1 MIGFSLSIIKYHL
14 SIILFGFIDS
24 RKNLLMAR
32 NWTEARLQNF
42 ITSEI
47 EESLT
52 LEYKAA
58 EALDRNET
66 KKKEIT
72 KDVSAMANSAG
83 GILIYGIS
91 EHSAENRRH
100 LPERI
105 TPVDRTKF
113 PREWVEQIIQ
123 AIRPRIDG
131 IVIHSVNLSSGE
143 RDVAFVI
150 EIPQSNT
157 AHQASDHRYY
167 KRFNFQAVP
176 MEDYEI
182 RDVMFREQ
190 TPNIALNFLIEIK
203 DFHENHENFSQNVS
217 LIIQARNNGSAF
229 AQYVACFLDVPVSI
243 LEKIENKMNLKDG
256 GRMYRHRLT
265 NLNQEY
271 ADEQFRAN
279 FPLLRSMAMNWKI
292 PLNQNFAEFRDEN
305 LSIKWKIYA
314 DNALPKEGRLPLKE
328 IEIVDL
334 RKKRLEA

>member
-1 MIGFSLSIIKYHL
+1 
-14 SIILFGFIDS
+14 
-24 RKNLLMAR
+24 MAR
-32 NWTEARLQNF
+32 NWTESRLQNF

-52 LEYKAA
+52 LEYKSA

-83 GILIYGIS
+83 GIIVYGIS
-91 EHSAENRRH
+91 EFPELEKRH
-100 LPERI
+100 LPAKI
-105 TPVDRTKF
+105 TPVDRRKY

-143 RDVAFVI
+143 SDVAFVI

-190 TPNIALNFLIEIK
+190 TPNIALNFLIEVTSEYQGFATSTSETGG
-203 DFHENHENFSQNVS
+203 DVNFFN
-217 LIIQARNNGSAF
+217 LIVQAQNNGSAF
-229 AQYVACFLDVPVSI
+229 AQYVAVFLDVPVPI
-243 LEKIENKMNLKDG
+243 LEKIENKLNVKDG
-256 GRMYRHRLT
+256 GRFYRHRLT

-271 ADEQFRAN
+271 ADEQFKSS
-279 FPLLRSMAMNWKI
+279 FPLLRNMSMNWRI
-292 PLNQNFAEFRDEN
+292 SLNDNFDEFRAQD
-305 LSIKWKIYA
+305 LGVKWKIYA
-314 DNALPKEGRLPLKE
+314 DNALPKEGKISLKE
-328 IEIVDL
+328 IEVVDL
-334 RKKRLEA
+334 RKTRFQT

>member
-1 MIGFSLSIIKYHL
+1 
-14 SIILFGFIDS
+14 
-24 RKNLLMAR
+24 MAR
-32 NWTEARLQNF
+32 NWTESRLQNF

-91 EHSAENRRH
+91 EYADLDKRH
-100 LPERI
+100 LPEKI
-105 TPVDRTKF
+105 TPVDRRRF

-131 IVIHSVNLSSGE
+131 IVIHSVNLSSGDA
-143 RDVAFVI
+143 DVAFVI

-190 TPNIALNFLIEIK
+190 TPNIALNFLIQITDEAR
-203 DFHENHENFSQNVS
+203 NLVV
-217 LIIQARNNGSAF
+217 QARNSGSAF
-229 AQYVACFLDVPVSI
+229 AQYVAVFLDAPVPV
-243 LEKIENKMNLKDG
+243 LENIDNKMSLTDG
-256 GRMYRHRLT
+256 GRFYRHRLT

-271 ADEQFRAN
+271 ADEQFKSN
-279 FPLLRSMAMNWKI
+279 FPLLRSMSMSWKI
-292 PLNQNFAEFRDEN
+292 PLKENFDKFGAPD
-305 LSIKWKIYA
+305 LSLKYKIYA
-314 DNALPKEGRLPLKE
+314 DNALPKEGRIAFKE
-328 IEIVDL
+328 IEVVDL
-334 RKKRLEA
+334 RKSGVRT

>member
-1 MIGFSLSIIKYHL
+1 
-14 SIILFGFIDS
+14 
-24 RKNLLMAR
+24 MAK
-32 NWTEARLQNF
+32 NWTEAKLQNF

-83 GILIYGIS
+83 GMLIYGI
-91 EHSAENRRH
+91 AEYNDLDKRH

-105 TPVDRTKF
+105 TPVDRRKY

-143 RDVAFVI
+143 NDVAFVI

-190 TPNIALNFLIEIK
+190 TPNIVLNFLIEI
-203 DFHENHENFSQNVS
+203 NHETQNLV
-217 LIIQARNNGSAF
+217 IQAQNNGSAF
-229 AQYVACFLDVPVSI
+229 AQYVAVFLDAPVPI
-243 LEKIENKMNLKDG
+243 LQTIENKLNVKDG
-256 GRMYRHRLT
+256 GRFYRHRLT

-271 ADEQFRAN
+271 ADAQFKSN
-279 FPLLRSMAMNWKI
+279 FPLLRNMSMNWKI
-292 PLNQNFAEFRDEN
+292 PLRENFDEFRAQD
-305 LSIKWKIYA
+305 LGLKWKIYA
-314 DNALPKEGRLPLKE
+314 DNALPKEGKISLKE
-328 IEIVDL
+328 IEVVDL
-334 RKKRLEA
+334 RKTRFQT

>member
-1 MIGFSLSIIKYHL
+1 MP
-14 SIILFGFIDS
+14 
-24 RKNLLMAR
+24 R
-32 NWTEARLQNF
+32 NWTESKLQNF

-58 EALDRNET
+58 EALDRVET

-83 GILIYGIS
+83 GMIVYGIS
-91 EHSAENRRH
+91 EFGELEKRH
-100 LPERI
+100 LPEKI
-105 TPVDRTKF
+105 TPVDRRKY

-143 RDVAFVI
+143 NDTAYVI

-157 AHQASDHRYY
+157 AHQANDHRYY

-190 TPNIALNFLIEIK
+190 TPNITLNFLIEK
-203 DFHENHENFSQNVS
+203 TSKPSWAYQQEKPLNVETKYN
-217 LIIQARNNGSAF
+217 LIIQARNSGSAF
-229 AQYVACFLDVPVSI
+229 AQYVACFLDVPTK
-243 LEKIENKMNLKDG
+243 LLLQTENKMNLTDG
-256 GRMYRHRLT
+256 GRFYRHRLT

-271 ADEQFRAN
+271 ADEQFKAN
-279 FPLLRSMAMNWKI
+279 FPLLRSMSMSWKI
-292 PLNQNFAEFRDEN
+292 PLGEN
-305 LSIKWKIYA
+305 LDEFKAQDLAIKWKIYA
-314 DNALPKEGRLPLKE
+314 DNALPKEGKILLKE

-334 RKKRLEA
+334 RKTRTLT

>member
-1 MIGFSLSIIKYHL
+1 MPK
-14 SIILFGFIDS
+14 
-24 RKNLLMAR
+24 
-32 NWTEARLQNF
+32 NWTEAKLQNL

-58 EALDRNET
+58 ESLDRVEA

-83 GILIYGIS
+83 GIIVYGIGEFS
-91 EHSAENRRH
+91 EPEKRY

-105 TPVDRTKF
+105 TPVDRRKY

-143 RDVAFVI
+143 NDVAFVI

-157 AHQASDHRYY
+157 AHQANDHRYY

-190 TPNIALNFLIEIK
+190 TPNIALNFLIEITN
-203 DFHENHENFSQNVS
+203 DAQNLVV
-217 LIIQARNNGSAF
+217 QAQNNGSAF
-229 AQYVACFLDVPVSI
+229 AQFVAVFLDAPVPI
-243 LEKIENKMNLKDG
+243 LQDTENKMNLKDG
-256 GRMYRHRLT
+256 GRFYRHRLT

-271 ADEQFRAN
+271 ADEHFKAN
-279 FPLLRSMAMNWKI
+279 FPLLRSMAMSWKI
-292 PLNQNFAEFRDEN
+292 PLGEKLDE
-305 LSIKWKIYA
+305 LKSQDLLIKWKTYA
-314 DNALPKEGRLPLKE
+314 DNALPKEGKISLKE

-334 RKKRLEA
+334 RRNREQM

>member
-1 MIGFSLSIIKYHL
+1 
-14 SIILFGFIDS
+14 
-24 RKNLLMAR
+24 MAR
-32 NWTEARLQNF
+32 TWTESKLQNF
-42 ITSEI
+42 ITSET

-52 LEYKAA
+52 LEYKSA

-83 GILIYGIS
+83 GIIVYGIR
-91 EHSAENRRH
+91 EFDQENKRH

-105 TPVDRTKF
+105 TAVDRRKY

-123 AIRPRIDG
+123 GIRPRIDG
-131 IVIHSVNLSSGE
+131 IIIHSVNLSSGDM
-143 RDVAFVI
+143 DVVFII

-157 AHQASDHRYY
+157 AHQANDHRYY

-190 TPNIALNFLIEIK
+190 TPNIALNFLIEVTSGLIGFATEST
-203 DFHENHENFSQNVS
+203 DLARQIINYN
-217 LIIQARNNGSAF
+217 LIIQAQNNGSAF
-229 AQYVACFLDVPVSI
+229 AQYVAVFLDVPVPI
-243 LEKIENKMNLKDG
+243 LQTIENKLNVKDG
-256 GRMYRHRLT
+256 GRFYRHRLT

-271 ADEQFRAN
+271 ADEQFKAN
-279 FPLLRSMAMNWKI
+279 FPLLRSMSMNWKI
-292 PLNQNFAEFRDEN
+292 PLSENFDEFRAPD
-305 LSIKWKIYA
+305 LAIKWKIYA
-314 DNALPKEGRLPLKE
+314 DNALPKEGKIALKE

-334 RKKRLEA
+334 RKIRNQT

>member
-1 MIGFSLSIIKYHL
+1 MP
-14 SIILFGFIDS
+14 
-24 RKNLLMAR
+24 R
-32 NWTEARLQNF
+32 NWTEAKLRNF

-58 EALDRNET
+58 EALDRVET

-83 GILIYGIS
+83 GLIIYGIS
-91 EHSAENRRH
+91 EFSDLEKRH
-100 LPERI
+100 LPEKI
-105 TPVDRTKF
+105 TPVDRRNY

-131 IVIHSVNLSSGE
+131 IVIHSVNLNSDE
-143 RDVAFVI
+143 NHTAYII

-157 AHQASDHRYY
+157 AHQANDHRYY

-190 TPNIALNFLIEIK
+190 TPDIVLKCLIEFTP
-203 DFHENHENFSQNVS
+203 DAQNLVV
-217 LIIQARNNGSAF
+217 QARNNGSAF
-229 AQYVACFLDVPVSI
+229 AQYVACFLDVPTKI
-243 LEKIENKMNLKDG
+243 LRNTENKMNLTDG
-256 GRMYRHRLT
+256 GRFYRHRLT

-271 ADEQFRAN
+271 ADEQFKSN

-292 PLNQNFAEFRDEN
+292 PLVPEFENFQNEE
-305 LSIKWKIYA
+305 LSIKWKIFA
-314 DNALPKEGRLPLKE
+314 DNALPKEGKIALRE

-334 RKKRLEA
+334 RSNRERM

>member
-1 MIGFSLSIIKYHL
+1 
-14 SIILFGFIDS
+14 
-24 RKNLLMAR
+24 MAR
-32 NWTEARLQNF
+32 NWTESRLQNF

-52 LEYKAA
+52 LEYKSA

-83 GILIYGIS
+83 GILIYGIR
-91 EHSAENRRH
+91 EFDQENRRH
-100 LPERI
+100 LPEKI
-105 TPVDRTKF
+105 TPVDRRAF

-131 IVIHSVNLSSGE
+131 IVIHSVSLSSGE
-143 RDVAFVI
+143 TDVAYVI

-182 RDVMFREQ
+182 RDVIFREQ
-190 TPNIALNFLIEIK
+190 TPNIALNFLIELAP
-203 DFHENHENFSQNVS
+203 DAQNLVVH
-217 LIIQARNNGSAF
+217 ARNNGSAF
-229 AQYVACFLDVPVSI
+229 AQYVAVFLDAPVHI
-243 LEKIENKMNLKDG
+243 LQSTENKMNIKDG
-256 GRMYRHRLT
+256 GRFYRHRLT

-271 ADEQFRAN
+271 ADEQFRSN
-279 FPLLRSMAMNWKI
+279 FPLLRSMTMYWKI
-292 PLNQNFAEFRDEN
+292 PLKENFEEFLTPD
-305 LSIKWKIYA
+305 SSVKWKLYA
-314 DNALPKEGRLPLKE
+314 DNALPKEGKLALKE
-328 IEIVDL
+328 IEVVDL
-334 RKKRLEA
+334 RKGRSQT

>member
-1 MIGFSLSIIKYHL
+1 
-14 SIILFGFIDS
+14 
-24 RKNLLMAR
+24 MAR
-32 NWTEARLQNF
+32 NWTESKLQNL
-42 ITSEI
+42 IASET

-58 EALDRNET
+58 DALDRADQ

-83 GILIYGIS
+83 GIIVYGI
-91 EHSAENRRH
+91 AENPREDRRH

-105 TPVDRTKF
+105 TPINRIVF
-113 PREWVEQIIQ
+113 PREWLEQIIQ
-123 AIRPRIDG
+123 AIRPRIGG
-131 IVIHSVNLSSGE
+131 ITIHAVNLHSGE
-143 RDVAFVI
+143 TDVAYVV

-182 RDVMFREQ
+182 RDVMFRQQ
-190 TPNIALNFLIEIK
+190 TPNIILNFLIEIK
-203 DFHENHENFSQNVS
+203 DFDLPLDVKSSDYN
-217 LIIQARNNGSAF
+217 LIIQARNDGSAF
-229 AQYVACFLDVPVSI
+229 AQYVACFLDVPVVV
-243 LEKIENKMNLKDG
+243 LQTIENKMNVKDG

-271 ADEQFRAN
+271 ADENFKAN
-279 FPLLRSMAMNWKI
+279 FPLLRNMTMSWKI
-292 PLNQNFAEFRDEN
+292 PLKGKLDDLRAGN
-305 LSIKWKIYA
+305 LELRWQIYA
-314 DNALPKEGRLPLKE
+314 DNALPKENKIQLKE

-334 RKKRLEA
+334 RSESNRV

>member
-1 MIGFSLSIIKYHL
+1 MPKIW
-14 SIILFGFIDS
+14 
-24 RKNLLMAR
+24 NE
-32 NWTEARLQNF
+32 TRLQKLIEN
-42 ITSEI
+42 EI

-52 LEYKAA
+52 LEYKSA

-83 GILIYGIS
+83 GTIIYGIS
-91 EHSAENRRH
+91 EYSLTEKRH
-100 LPERI
+100 LPEKI
-105 TPVDRTKF
+105 VPVERSKY

-123 AIRPRIDG
+123 AIRPRIEG
-131 IVIHSVNLSSGE
+131 IVIHSINLSSSE
-143 RDVAFVI
+143 NHVAFAI
-150 EIPQSNT
+150 EIPQRNT

-190 TPNIALNFLIEIK
+190 TPNIVINFLIQITQ
-203 DFHENHENFSQNVS
+203 DSQNLV
-217 LIIQARNNGSAF
+217 IQAHNYGSAF
-229 AQYVACFLDVPVSI
+229 AQYVAVFLDLPVQI
-243 LEKIENKMNLKDG
+243 LQSVEHKMNLKDG
-256 GRMYRHRLT
+256 GKMYRHRLT

-279 FPLLRSMAMNWKI
+279 FPLLRSMTMNWKI
-292 PLNQNFAEFRDEN
+292 PLNLEFEKLRDSD
-305 LSIKWKIYA
+305 LTIKYKVYA
-314 DNALPKEGRLPLKE
+314 DNALPKESKILLKE

-334 RKKRLEA
+334 RSKSNKV

>member
-1 MIGFSLSIIKYHL
+1 MP
-14 SIILFGFIDS
+14 
-24 RKNLLMAR
+24 R

-91 EHSAENRRH
+91 EYADAERRH
-100 LPERI
+100 LPEKI
-105 TPVDRTKF
+105 TPVDRRRF

-131 IVIHSVNLSSGE
+131 IVIHSVNLGSGE
-143 RDVAFVI
+143 NDVAFVV
-150 EIPQSNT
+150 EVPQSNT

-190 TPNIALNFLIEIK
+190 TPNIVLNFLVEIT
-203 DFHENHENFSQNVS
+203 DESQNLV
-217 LIIQARNNGSAF
+217 IQARNNGSAF
-229 AQYVACFLDVPVSI
+229 AQYVAVFLDVPVPI
-243 LEKIENKMNLKDG
+243 LQTIENKLSLKDG
-256 GRMYRHRLT
+256 GRFYRHRLT

-279 FPLLRSMAMNWKI
+279 FPLLRSMSMSWKI
-292 PLNQNFAEFRDEN
+292 PLNENFAEFRATDT
-305 LSIKWKIYA
+305 SVKWKIYA
-314 DNALPKEGRLPLKE
+314 DNALPKEGRISLKE
-328 IEIVDL
+328 IEVVDL
-334 RKKRLEA
+334 RKTRA

>member
-1 MIGFSLSIIKYHL
+1 
-14 SIILFGFIDS
+14 
-24 RKNLLMAR
+24 MAKV
-32 NWTEARLQNF
+32 WTESRLQNF

-52 LEYKAA
+52 LEYKSA
-58 EALDRNET
+58 EALDRVDA

-83 GILIYGIS
+83 GVLIYGIAESS
-91 EHSAENRRH
+91 EENRRH
-100 LPERI
+100 LPEKI
-105 TPVDRTKF
+105 TPIDRREY

-143 RDVAFVI
+143 HHTAYII

-190 TPNIALNFLIEIK
+190 TPNITLNFLIEI
-203 DFHENHENFSQNVS
+203 NFQSIGISFGDGSSFESETYN
-217 LIIQARNNGSAF
+217 LIVEARNNGSAF
-229 AQYVACFLDVPVSI
+229 AQYVACFLDIPVSI
-243 LEKIENKMNLKDG
+243 LQTVENKMNLKDG
-256 GRMYRHRLT
+256 GRYYRHRLT

-271 ADEQFRAN
+271 ADEQFKSN
-279 FPLLRSMAMNWKI
+279 FPLLRSMTMNWKI
-292 PLNQNFAEFRDEN
+292 SLNSDFESLREED
-305 LSIKWKIYA
+305 SVIKWKIYA
-314 DNALPKEGRLPLKE
+314 DNALPKAGKISLKE

-334 RKKRLEA
+334 RRNKQQL

>member
-1 MIGFSLSIIKYHL
+1 MP
-14 SIILFGFIDS
+14 
-24 RKNLLMAR
+24 R
-32 NWTEARLQNF
+32 NWTESKLQNF

-52 LEYKAA
+52 LEYKAG
-58 EALDRNET
+58 EALDRVET

-83 GILIYGIS
+83 GMIVYGI
-91 EHSAENRRH
+91 AEFGELEKRH
-100 LPERI
+100 LPEKI
-105 TPVDRTKF
+105 TPVDRRNY

-143 RDVAFVI
+143 NDTAYII

-157 AHQASDHRYY
+157 AHQANDHRYY

-190 TPNIALNFLIEIK
+190 TPDIVLNFLIEITP
-203 DFHENHENFSQNVS
+203 DAQNLV
-217 LIIQARNNGSAF
+217 IQARNNGSAF
-229 AQYVACFLDVPVSI
+229 AQYVACFLDVPTKI
-243 LEKIENKMNLKDG
+243 LQNAENKMNLTDG
-256 GRMYRHRLT
+256 GRFYRHRLT

-271 ADEQFRAN
+271 ADEQFKSN
-279 FPLLRSMAMNWKI
+279 FPLLRSMSMNWKI
-292 PLNQNFAEFRDEN
+292 PLNADFESLRSENF
-305 LSIKWKIYA
+305 SIKWKTYA
-314 DNALPKEGRLPLKE
+314 DNALPKEGKVSLKE

-334 RKKRLEA
+334 RRKFA

>member
-1 MIGFSLSIIKYHL
+1 MA
-14 SIILFGFIDS
+14 
-24 RKNLLMAR
+24 KN
-32 NWTEARLQNF
+32 WSEARLQNF

-52 LEYKAA
+52 LEYKSA

-91 EHSAENRRH
+91 EHSQIDKRH
-100 LPERI
+100 LPEKI
-105 TPVDRTKF
+105 TPVNRTEF

-131 IVIHSVNLSSGE
+131 ISIYSVNLSTGE
-143 RDVAFVI
+143 TDVVYVI
-150 EIPQSNT
+150 EIPQSHT
-157 AHQASDHRYY
+157 AHQASDNRYY
-167 KRFNFQAVP
+167 KRFNFQSVP
-176 MEDYEI
+176 MEDYEV

-190 TPNIALNFLIEIK
+190 TPDIVLNFLVEVTSESHSYEVGPESPKSFPLEIV
-203 DFHENHENFSQNVS
+203 NYN
-217 LIIQARNNGSAF
+217 LIVQARNNGSAF
-229 AQYVACFLDVPVSI
+229 AQYVACFLDVPVKI

-256 GRMYRHRLT
+256 GKMYRHRLT
-265 NLNQEY
+265 NLNQEF
-271 ADEQFRAN
+271 ADEQFRSN
-279 FPLLRSMAMNWKI
+279 FPLLRSMTMNWKI
-292 PLNQNFAEFRDEN
+292 SLKKDFDEFKNSD

-314 DNALPKEGRLPLKE
+314 DNALPKEGKILIRE

-334 RKKRLEA
+334 RRNRLRV

>member
-1 MIGFSLSIIKYHL
+1 MP
-14 SIILFGFIDS
+14 
-24 RKNLLMAR
+24 R
-32 NWTEARLQNF
+32 NWTEAKLLNF

-58 EALDRNET
+58 EALDRVET

-83 GILIYGIS
+83 GMIVYGIS
-91 EHSAENRRH
+91 EFGELEKRH
-100 LPERI
+100 LPEKI
-105 TPVDRTKF
+105 TPVDRRNY
-113 PREWVEQIIQ
+113 PREWVEQIVQ

-143 RDVAFVI
+143 NDTAYVI

-157 AHQASDHRYY
+157 AHQANDHRYY

-176 MEDYEI
+176 MEDYEV

-190 TPNIALNFLIEIK
+190 TPDIDLKFLIEITP
-203 DFHENHENFSQNVS
+203 DVQNLVV
-217 LIIQARNNGSAF
+217 QARNNGSAF
-229 AQYVACFLDVPVSI
+229 AQYVACFLDVPTKI
-243 LEKIENKMNLKDG
+243 LQNTENKMNLTDG
-256 GRMYRHRLT
+256 SRFYRHRLT

-271 ADEQFRAN
+271 ADEQFKSN
-279 FPLLRSMAMNWKI
+279 FPLLRSMSMNWKI
-292 PLNQNFAEFRDEN
+292 PLAAEFEN
-305 LSIKWKIYA
+305 TPNGELSIKWKIFA
-314 DNALPKEGRLPLKE
+314 DNALPKEGKVSVRE

-334 RKKRLEA
+334 RSNRERM

>member
-1 MIGFSLSIIKYHL
+1 
-14 SIILFGFIDS
+14 
-24 RKNLLMAR
+24 MAR
-32 NWTEARLQNF
+32 NWTESRLQNF
-42 ITSEI
+42 IASEI

-52 LEYKAA
+52 LEYKSA

-83 GILIYGIS
+83 GIIVYGIR
-91 EHSAENRRH
+91 EFAQENKRH

-105 TPVDRTKF
+105 TPVDRRAF

-123 AIRPRIDG
+123 GIRPRIDG
-131 IVIHSVNLSSGE
+131 IIIHSVNLSSGE
-143 RDVAFVI
+143 TDVAFVI
-150 EIPQSNT
+150 EIPQSHT
-157 AHQASDHRYY
+157 AHQANDNRYY

-176 MEDYEI
+176 MEDYEV

-190 TPNIALNFLIEIK
+190 TPDILLHFLIEINQT
-203 DFHENHENFSQNVS
+203 EQN

-229 AQYVACFLDVPVSI
+229 AQYVAVFLDAPVPI
-243 LEKIENKMNLKDG
+243 LQNTENKMSLTDG
-256 GRMYRHRLT
+256 GRFYRHRLT

-271 ADEQFRAN
+271 ADEQFKAN
-279 FPLLRSMAMNWKI
+279 FPLLRSMSMNWKI
-292 PLNQNFAEFRDEN
+292 PLGVNFDEFRGQD

-314 DNALPKEGRLPLKE
+314 DNALPKEGKIALKE

-334 RKKRLEA
+334 RKTRNQT

>member
-1 MIGFSLSIIKYHL
+1 
-14 SIILFGFIDS
+14 
-24 RKNLLMAR
+24 MAR
-32 NWTEARLQNF
+32 NWTESRLQNF

-91 EHSAENRRH
+91 EYNDAERRH
-100 LPERI
+100 LPEKI
-105 TPVDRTKF
+105 TPVDRRKY

-143 RDVAFVI
+143 NDVAFVI

-157 AHQASDHRYY
+157 AHQANDHRYY
-167 KRFNFQAVP
+167 KRFNF
-176 MEDYEI
+176 
-182 RDVMFREQ
+182 
-190 TPNIALNFLIEIK
+190 LIEITHFTAEEGNK
-203 DFHENHENFSQNVS
+203 INYN
-217 LIIQARNNGSAF
+217 LIVQARNNGSAF
-229 AQYVACFLDVPVSI
+229 AQYIAVFLDAPVPI
-243 LEKIENKMNLKDG
+243 LLNTENKMNIKDG
-256 GRMYRHRLT
+256 GRFYRHRLT

-271 ADEQFRAN
+271 ADEQFKSN
-279 FPLLRSMAMNWKI
+279 FPLLRSMSMSWKI
-292 PLNQNFAEFRDEN
+292 PLNENFDALAAQD
-305 LSIKWKIYA
+305 LALKWKIYA
-314 DNALPKEGRLPLKE
+314 DNALPQEGRIFLRE
-328 IEIVDL
+328 IEVVDL
-334 RKKRLEA
+334 RKTRSQT

>member
-1 MIGFSLSIIKYHL
+1 
-14 SIILFGFIDS
+14 
-24 RKNLLMAR
+24 MAR
-32 NWTEARLQNF
+32 NWTESRLQNF

-83 GILIYGIS
+83 GILIYGIA
-91 EHSAENRRH
+91 EHSAENKRH

-105 TPVDRTKF
+105 TPVDRRKY

-143 RDVAFVI
+143 NDVAFVV

-157 AHQASDHRYY
+157 AHQANDHRYY

-190 TPNIALNFLIEIK
+190 TPHITLNFLIEITSLITEEGNK
-203 DFHENHENFSQNVS
+203 INHN

-229 AQYVACFLDVPVSI
+229 AQYVACFLDVPVLI
-243 LEKIENKMNLKDG
+243 LEKIENKMSLKDG

-271 ADEQFRAN
+271 ADEHFKSN

-292 PLNQNFAEFRDEN
+292 PLNENFADFRNEN

-314 DNALPKEGRLPLKE
+314 DNALPKEGRLSLKE

-334 RKKRLEA
+334 RKNRS

>member
-1 MIGFSLSIIKYHL
+1 MPKTWS
-14 SIILFGFIDS
+14 
-24 RKNLLMAR
+24 
-32 NWTEARLQNF
+32 EAKLQNF
-42 ITSEI
+42 ITSGI

-58 EALDRNET
+58 EALDRVDN

-83 GILIYGIS
+83 GMLIYGIS
-91 EHSAENRRH
+91 EFGELEKRH
-100 LPERI
+100 LPEKI
-105 TPVDRTKF
+105 TPVDRRSF

-131 IVIHSVNLSSGE
+131 ILIHSVNLSSGE
-143 RDVAFVI
+143 NDVAFVI

-157 AHQASDHRYY
+157 AHQANDHRYY

-190 TPNIALNFLIEIK
+190 TPNIALNFLIEITA
-203 DFHENHENFSQNVS
+203 DEQNLVV
-217 LIIQARNNGSAF
+217 QARNNGSAF
-229 AQYVACFLDVPVSI
+229 AQYVAVFLDAPVPI
-243 LEKIENKMNLKDG
+243 LQTVENKMNLKDG
-256 GRMYRHRLT
+256 GRFYRHRLT

-271 ADEQFRAN
+271 ADEQFKSN

-292 PLNQNFAEFRDEN
+292 PLGEKLDE
-305 LSIKWKIYA
+305 LKAQDLLIKWKTYA
-314 DNALPKEGRLPLKE
+314 DNALPKEGKIALKE
-328 IEIVDL
+328 IEVVDL
-334 RKKRLEA
+334 RRKSNKV

>member
-1 MIGFSLSIIKYHL
+1 
-14 SIILFGFIDS
+14 
-24 RKNLLMAR
+24 MAR
-32 NWTEARLQNF
+32 NWTEKRLQNL
-42 ITSEI
+42 ITGEI

-52 LEYKAA
+52 LEYKSA

-83 GILIYGIS
+83 GVIVYGIR
-91 EHSAENRRH
+91 EFDQENRRH
-100 LPERI
+100 LPEKI
-105 TPVDRTKF
+105 TPVDRRQF

-143 RDVAFVI
+143 TDVAFVI

-182 RDVMFREQ
+182 RDVIFREQ
-190 TPNIALNFLIEIK
+190 TPNIALKFLIEINN
-203 DFHENHENFSQNVS
+203 ETRS
-217 LIIQARNNGSAF
+217 LVVRARNNGSAF
-229 AQYVACFLDVPVSI
+229 AQYVAVFLDVSAGI
-243 LEKIENKMNLKDG
+243 LQETENKMSFTDG
-256 GRMYRHRLT
+256 GRFYRHRLT

-271 ADEQFRAN
+271 ADEQFKAS
-279 FPLLRSMAMNWKI
+279 FPLLRSMTMYWKI
-292 PLNQNFAEFRDEN
+292 PLKTDFEEFLTND
-305 LSIKWKIYA
+305 SAVKWKLYA
-314 DNALPKEGRLPLKE
+314 DNALPKEGKAALKE
-328 IEIVDL
+328 IEVVDL
-334 RKKRLEA
+334 RKTRNQT

>member
-1 MIGFSLSIIKYHL
+1 
-14 SIILFGFIDS
+14 
-24 RKNLLMAR
+24 MAR

-52 LEYKAA
+52 LEYKSA

-83 GILIYGIS
+83 GVLIYGI
-91 EHSAENRRH
+91 AEFSQAERRH

-105 TPVDRTKF
+105 TPVDRRQY

-131 IVIHSVNLSSGE
+131 IVIHSINLSSGE
-143 RDVAFVI
+143 SDVAYVV

-190 TPNIALNFLIEIK
+190 TPNIVLNFLIEITPESPGI
-203 DFHENHENFSQNVS
+203 FFGGEPLPELSAYN
-217 LIIQARNNGSAF
+217 LIVQARNNGSAF

-243 LEKIENKMNLKDG
+243 LEKIENKMSLKDG

-271 ADEQFRAN
+271 ADEHFKSN
-279 FPLLRSMAMNWKI
+279 FPLLRNMSMSWKI
-292 PLNQNFAEFRDEN
+292 PLSAEFANLREGD

-314 DNALPKEGRLPLKE
+314 DNALPKEGRVSLKE

-334 RKKRLEA
+334 RRNR